1 MTENAPRD
9 SAKIYQFPAGGR
21 AALSKLREDRD
32 AIAERMAARLPRVAL
47 GSGWYHEEAIQE
59 DEQPLGR

>member
-1 MTENAPRD
+1 MNQNASRE

-21 AALSKLREDRD
+21 AAFSTLREERD
-32 AIAERMAARLPRVAL
+32 AIAERLATRLPRVAL